1 MLLKCCTQYASKC
14 GKLNS
19 GHKTRKCQF
28 VFQSHRRAVAK
39 KMSILLY
46 SCAHLP
52 CYQGI
57 SFIRALIPFLRALSS
72 LPNRLSNAPP
82 SNIIT
87 VGNRFQYVTLG
98 MYRDVQFLWV
108 LKDFG
113 IREQLQKLT
122 MKILWVLC
130 TPSLKNN
137 YPDWKVLP
145 QSSQSIRESFRRKV
159 RPELRACLGQS
170 LSGQWGTI

>member
-1 MLLKCCTQYASKC
+1 MPANME
-14 GKLNS
+14 NS
-19 GHKTRKCQF
+19 TVVTRLEKVSFCSSPKEGQW
-28 VFQSHRRAVAK
+28 Q

-46 SCAHLP
+46 NYAHFP

-57 SFIRALIPFLRALSS
+57 SFISALIPFLRALSS
-72 LPNRLSNAPP
+72 LHNHLQKVLP

-98 MYRDVQFLWV
+98 KYRDVQCLWV
-108 LKDFG
+108 LKDLG
-113 IREQLQKLT
+113 IRKQLQKLT

-130 TPSLKNN
+130 RPSLKNN
-137 YPDWKVLP
+137 YPNWKVLP
-145 QSSQSIRESFRRKV
+145 QSSQSIRESFREKV

-170 LSGQWGTI
+170 LSGQWGAISLCLLF